1 MRQKYSDRYDVFGER
16 KTILPASASQPS
28 TVAFIR
34 GDEDRPKAF
43 NEAKS
48 AIEQEDREYAD
59 QTNGPS
65 LDVIYEAR
73 DRIEMEYEDIGMEA
87 FSRRAFSLLAHAI
100 RHMTPEQAVR
110 LREHDKE
117 TVDFVAAR
125 PFANP
130 HNNPA
135 LWTSYGRLHHGKP
148 MRVSLEEA
156 AKALPTI

>member
-1 MRQKYSDRYDVFGER
+1 MRLRPTYDELGHAPGIGPHVDEKRGAIPHHLKQIEPVE
-16 KTILPASASQPS
+16 LPSVIPGRRA
-28 TVAFIR
+28 V
-34 GDEDRPKAF
+34 
-43 NEAKS
+43 
-48 AIEQEDREYAD
+48 EQEDREYA
-59 QTNGPS
+59 QVGNAPS
-65 LDVIYEAR
+65 LDALYEAR

-87 FSRRAFSLLAHAI
+87 FSRRAFALLAHAI